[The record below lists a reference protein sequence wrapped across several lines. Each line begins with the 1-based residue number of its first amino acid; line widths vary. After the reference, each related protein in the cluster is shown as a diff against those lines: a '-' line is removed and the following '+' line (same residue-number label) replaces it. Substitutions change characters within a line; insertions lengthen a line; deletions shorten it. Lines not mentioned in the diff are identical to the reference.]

1 VSQPA
6 LVDSPSTRRQM
17 WAARRAEM
25 EAGDEKHTPFGT
37 RRRHWPIFKRY
48 LTLAGLAIKAAGLQA
63 RGQRNALDIRLVELS
78 LSPEGLPPAFD
89 GYRILHITDPHFD
102 GLPGIDARIVE
113 ITRDLK
119 LDLVVLTGD
128 YRWRVHGAFEQVLP
142 AFARLRAALTPRDG
156 IYATL
161 GNHDTVAMAAPLEQ
175 LGIALLANE
184 TVTLARDGAAL
195 QLTGLDDVHYYY
207 TAMAR
212 AALRE
217 APPGC
222 RIALVHSPEAV
233 PLAAAAGYALYLCG
247 HTHGGQICLPNGQP
261 ILTHSALGW
270 RYAKGLW
277 RCDQMLGYTGNGAG
291 VSGLPVRFFSRGE
304 ITLITLR
311 CGVNSRPAE
320 R

>member
-1 VSQPA
+1 MVRTA
-6 LVDSPSTRRQM
+6 DTVKGRRQL

-25 EAGDEKHTPFGT
+25 EAGDEKHTPFGA

-48 LTLAGLAIKAAGLQA
+48 LTLADILIRAGGLRA
-63 RGQRNALDIRLVELS
+63 RGRCNALDVQLIKRS
-78 LSPEGLPPAFD
+78 LRPAGLPNAFD

-102 GLPGIDARIVE
+102 GLPGIDERIVE
-113 ITRDLK
+113 IARDIA

-128 YRWRVHGAFEQVLP
+128 YRWRVHGAFEPVLP
-142 AFARLRAALTPRDG
+142 AFARLRAALRPRVG

-175 LGIALLANE
+175 LGITLLVNE
-184 TVTLARDGAAL
+184 TVTLTRDSAEL
-195 QLTGLDDVHYYY
+195 HLTGLDDVHYYY

-217 APPGC
+217 VRQGC

-233 PLAAAAGYALYLCG
+233 HLAAAAGYALYLCG
-247 HTHGGQICLPNGQP
+247 HTHGGQICLPRGQP
-261 ILTHSALGW
+261 ILTHSAFYW

-277 RCDQMLGYTGNGAG
+277 RCGEMLGYTSNGAG

-304 ITLITLR
+304 VALLTLR
-311 CGVNSRPAE
+311 SRAAS
-320 R
+320 

>member
-1 VSQPA
+1 MNQPA
-6 LVDSPSTRRQM
+6 LVNTASSRRQV

-37 RRRHWPIFKRY
+37 RRRRWSIFKRY
-48 LTLAGLAIKAAGLQA
+48 LTLAGLVIKAAGLQA
-63 RGQRNALDIRLVELS
+63 RGKRNALDIRLVELS
-78 LSPEGLPPAFD
+78 LSPDGLPAAFD
-89 GYRILHITDPHFD
+89 GYRLLHITDPHFD
-102 GLPGIDARIVE
+102 GLPGLDERIVE
-113 ITRDLK
+113 LARGLA

-128 YRWRVHGAFEQVLP
+128 YRWRVHGAFAQVMP

-161 GNHDTVAMAAPLEQ
+161 GNHDTVAMAEPLEQ

-184 TVTLARDGAAL
+184 TVTLARNGEAL
-195 QLTGLDDVHYYY
+195 HLTGLDDVHYYY

-222 RIALVHSPEAV
+222 RIALVHSPEAAR
-233 PLAAAAGYALYLCG
+233 LAAAAGYALYLCG
-247 HTHGGQICLPNGQP
+247 HTHGGQICLPNGSP
-261 ILTHSALGW
+261 ILTHSALYW

-277 RCDQMLGYTGNGAG
+277 RCGRMIGYTGNGVG

-304 ITLITLR
+304 VTLITLR
-311 CGVNSRPAE
+311 CPAAS
-320 R
+320 